1 MCSPDISIAL
11 FLKVLI
17 TVPSFLRS
25 SGELRLS
32 ATFCF
37 NRERTFKLG
46 SETEQETKAY
56 KDSERETPAVD
67 HQCSSQVFV
76 RTPQSIE
83 NQFLEIFIYLCN
95 TLNVD

>member
-46 SETEQETKAY
+46 SETRRKNKERGGGGKVKNSGLRKRPLKSQEG
-56 KDSERETPAVD
+56 
-67 HQCSSQVFV
+67 
-76 RTPQSIE
+76 I
-83 NQFLEIFIYLCN
+83 
-95 TLNVD
+95 